1 VTGSEGRGVPDV
13 AGNAG
18 YYSGYVLRIYNTTTD
33 QLYDVGP
40 DGDGAICGTSA
51 VAPLYAALTALINMK
66 LGFQVGYL
74 NPTLYKIG
82 TNPGLY
88 QRVFRDMAD
97 GVSNAYNGAPG
108 YVAGA
113 GWDACTVG
121 ESSTEL
127 SWPTLSKLNPF
138 IYRQISRADPFPFRS
153 SRNRRPGNGCP

>member
-1 VTGSEGRGVPDV
+1 MPDV

-113 GWDACTVG
+113 GWDACTGWGVVNG
-121 ESSTEL
+121 TEL
-127 SWPTLSKLNPF
+127 ANFIEIESIHLSPNQP
-138 IYRQISRADPFPFRS
+138 SRPVS
-153 SRNRRPGNGCP
+153 I